1 VLPVEVIVFLDN
13 VLNIYIWIVIAA
25 AIPWISQNLYNPI
38 VAAAPLTEPVLAP
51 LAVPAALEDVR
62 PISPMIAILLIQWA
76 VNPCCGRSWA
86 RRNEETTVRSTP
98 MDIRQQQ
105 FTVKMFRGFDTQEVD
120 TFLEDLAADYEA
132 LLKEN
137 SLLKEQLQAL
147 EERTRGLE
155 EREKVL
161 QETLVTTQRLVEEMK
176 DQARREATVIIR
188 EAEVQA
194 DRIIEVSRAAEG
206 NLQSEIIALKRTR
219 RQLTEGLR
227 STVEMYQRLLEQDLK
242 AAAGDEPEKS

>member
-1 VLPVEVIVFLDN
+1 
-13 VLNIYIWIVIAA
+13 
-25 AIPWISQNLYNPI
+25 
-38 VAAAPLTEPVLAP
+38 
-51 LAVPAALEDVR
+51 VR
-62 PISPMIAILLIQWA
+62 I
-76 VNPCCGRSWA
+76 
-86 RRNEETTVRSTP
+86 TP

-176 DQARREATVIIR
+176 DQARREAAVIIR

-194 DRIIEVSRAAEG
+194 DRIIEASRSAEG
-206 NLQSEIIALKRTR
+206 SLQSEIIALKRTR
-219 RQLTEGLR
+219 RQLAEGLR
-227 STVEMYQRLLEQDLK
+227 STIVMYQRLLEQDLE

>member
-1 VLPVEVIVFLDN
+1 MRI
-13 VLNIYIWIVIAA
+13 
-25 AIPWISQNLYNPI
+25 
-38 VAAAPLTEPVLAP
+38 
-51 LAVPAALEDVR
+51 
-62 PISPMIAILLIQWA
+62 
-76 VNPCCGRSWA
+76 
-86 RRNEETTVRSTP
+86 TP

-147 EERTRGLE
+147 EERMRGLE

-176 DQARREATVIIR
+176 DQARREASVIIR

-194 DRIIEVSRAAEG
+194 DRIIEASRTAEG

-219 RQLTEGLR
+219 RQLAEGLR
-227 STVEMYQRLLEQDLK
+227 STVEMYQRLLVQDLK
-242 AAAGDEPEKS
+242 ADAGDEPAKS

>member
-1 VLPVEVIVFLDN
+1 
-13 VLNIYIWIVIAA
+13 
-25 AIPWISQNLYNPI
+25 
-38 VAAAPLTEPVLAP
+38 
-51 LAVPAALEDVR
+51 VR
-62 PISPMIAILLIQWA
+62 I
-76 VNPCCGRSWA
+76 
-86 RRNEETTVRSTP
+86 TP

-176 DQARREATVIIR
+176 DQARREAAVIIR
-188 EAEVQA
+188 EGEVKAE
-194 DRIIEVSRAAEG
+194 RIIEASRTAEG
-206 NLQSEIIALKRTR
+206 SLQSEIIALKRTR
-219 RQLTEGLR
+219 RQLAEGLR

-242 AAAGDEPEKS
+242 AASGDEPENS

>member
-1 VLPVEVIVFLDN
+1 MRI
-13 VLNIYIWIVIAA
+13 
-25 AIPWISQNLYNPI
+25 
-38 VAAAPLTEPVLAP
+38 
-51 LAVPAALEDVR
+51 
-62 PISPMIAILLIQWA
+62 
-76 VNPCCGRSWA
+76 
-86 RRNEETTVRSTP
+86 TP

-161 QETLVTTQRLVEEMK
+161 QETLMTTQRLVEEMK
-176 DQARREATVIIR
+176 DQARREASVIIR

-194 DRIIEVSRAAEG
+194 DRIIEASRTAEG

-219 RQLTEGLR
+219 RQLAEGLR
-227 STVEMYQRLLEQDLK
+227 STVEMYQRLLDQDLK
-242 AAAGDEPEKS
+242 ADAGDEPAKS

>member
-1 VLPVEVIVFLDN
+1 MRI
-13 VLNIYIWIVIAA
+13 
-25 AIPWISQNLYNPI
+25 
-38 VAAAPLTEPVLAP
+38 
-51 LAVPAALEDVR
+51 
-62 PISPMIAILLIQWA
+62 
-76 VNPCCGRSWA
+76 
-86 RRNEETTVRSTP
+86 TP

-176 DQARREATVIIR
+176 DQARREAAVIIR

-194 DRIIEVSRAAEG
+194 DRIIGASRTAEG

-219 RQLTEGLR
+219 RQLAEGLR
-227 STVEMYQRLLEQDLK
+227 STVEMYQRLLDQDLK
-242 AAAGDEPEKS
+242 ADAGDEPAKS

>member
-1 VLPVEVIVFLDN
+1 
-13 VLNIYIWIVIAA
+13 
-25 AIPWISQNLYNPI
+25 
-38 VAAAPLTEPVLAP
+38 
-51 LAVPAALEDVR
+51 VR
-62 PISPMIAILLIQWA
+62 I
-76 VNPCCGRSWA
+76 
-86 RRNEETTVRSTP
+86 TP

-120 TFLEDLAADYEA
+120 TFLEDLASDYEA

-176 DQARREATVIIR
+176 DQARREASVIIR

-194 DRIIEVSRAAEG
+194 DRIIEASRTAEG
-206 NLQSEIIALKRTR
+206 SLRSEIIGLKRTR
-219 RQLTEGLR
+219 RQLAEGLR
-227 STVEMYQRLLEQDLK
+227 STLEMYQRLLDQDIK
-242 AAAGDEPEKS
+242 ADAGDESSGA

>member
-1 VLPVEVIVFLDN
+1 MRI
-13 VLNIYIWIVIAA
+13 
-25 AIPWISQNLYNPI
+25 
-38 VAAAPLTEPVLAP
+38 
-51 LAVPAALEDVR
+51 
-62 PISPMIAILLIQWA
+62 
-76 VNPCCGRSWA
+76 
-86 RRNEETTVRSTP
+86 TP

-176 DQARREATVIIR
+176 DQARREASVIIR

-194 DRIIEVSRAAEG
+194 DRIIEASRAAEG
-206 NLQSEIIALKRTR
+206 SLQSEIIALKRTR
-219 RQLTEGLR
+219 RQLAEGLR
-227 STVEMYQRLLEQDLK
+227 STVEMYQRLLDQDLK
-242 AAAGDEPEKS
+242 AAAGDEPAKS

>member
-1 VLPVEVIVFLDN
+1 MRI
-13 VLNIYIWIVIAA
+13 
-25 AIPWISQNLYNPI
+25 
-38 VAAAPLTEPVLAP
+38 
-51 LAVPAALEDVR
+51 
-62 PISPMIAILLIQWA
+62 
-76 VNPCCGRSWA
+76 
-86 RRNEETTVRSTP
+86 TP

-120 TFLEDLAADYEA
+120 TFLEDLASDYEA

-194 DRIIEVSRAAEG
+194 DRIIEASRSAEG
-206 NLQSEIIALKRTR
+206 SLRSEIIGLKRTR
-219 RQLTEGLR
+219 RQLAEGLR
-227 STVEMYQRLLEQDLK
+227 STLEMYQRLLDQDIK
-242 AAAGDEPEKS
+242 ADAGDESPGA